1 MLEEPLGDGLL
12 WAATEQ
18 LFYLIEI
25 VFFIITLIW
34 NFNLLLFNRF
44 GDLMAKFDDRRLPM

>member
-25 VFFIITLIW
+25 VFFIITLVW
-34 NFNLLLFNRF
+34 NFDLLLLNRF
-44 GDLMAKFDDRRLPM
+44 GNLMA

>member
-1 MLEEPLGDGLL
+1 MLEEPLGDGLP

-25 VFFIITLIW
+25 VFLIITLVW
-34 NFNLLLFNRF
+34 NFDLLLLNRF
-44 GDLMAKFDDRRLPM
+44 GNLMA